1 MSFSTPVFLFLFFPL
16 TILGYY
22 FIHPKLKNAF
32 LTIASLAFYA
42 WGEPRFIVVF
52 SAAILF
58 NYLAGVLLGKFKEL
72 KNSKRLVMIAAL
84 AANIGLLFYYKY
96 LMFGTEIINDIFKA
110 GLTVKEIAL
119 PLGISFFTFRSISY
133 ILDVYWGTSEAQKNP
148 VNVALYISFFPQVS
162 MGPITKSNVFLS
174 QINNRHFDL
183 DIFTDGIKRFIVG
196 MAKKLIIADTLSV
209 IVAPV
214 FSMAADER
222 TVVAAWY
229 GIIGY
234 CLQLYFDFS
243 GYSDMA
249 IGLGKMFGFETPEN
263 FDYPYMATSIT
274 DFWRRWHITLGEFFK
289 NYVYFP
295 LGGSRKG
302 NVYVNIFIVF
312 LLTGIW
318 HGAAWQF
325 IVWGLWHGLFRL
337 LEMAYKRKRKELKI
351 PSVFKHLYAVIV
363 ASMGWVLF
371 RASDLLSG
379 LKYWGNLIG
388 IGASGLSDSY
398 SIFTLKSTVGIFIIG
413 ILFCF
418 PVAKKVREIV
428 QKKKG
433 LYVFADNFLMP
444 AIYLGL
450 FIVCI
455 SCMLMNNYNAF
466 IYQKF

>member
-16 TILGYY
+16 SILGYY
-22 FIHPKLKNAF
+22 LIHPKLKNGF
-32 LTIASLAFYA
+32 LVIASLAFYA
-42 WGEPRFIVVF
+42 WGEPKFIAVF
-52 SAAILF
+52 AAAILF
-58 NYLAGVLLGKFKEL
+58 NYFAGLLLGKLKEL
-72 KNSKRLVMIAAL
+72 KNSKRMVMIVAL

-133 ILDVYWGTSEAQKNP
+133 ILDVYWGTSNAQKNP
-148 VNVALYISFFPQVS
+148 INVALYISFFPQVS

-174 QINNRHFDL
+174 QLNNRHFDL
-183 DIFTDGIKRFIVG
+183 DIFTNGIKRFIAG
-196 MAKKLIIADTLSV
+196 MAKKLIIADTLGV
-209 IVAPV
+209 IVDPV

-249 IGLGKMFGFETPEN
+249 IGLSKMFGFETPEN

-289 NYVYFP
+289 YYVYFP

-302 NVYVNIFIVF
+302 NVYVNIFVVF

-337 LEMAYKRKRKELKI
+337 LEMAYKRSKKEFKI
-351 PSVFKHLYAVIV
+351 PVVFKHLYAVIV
-363 ASMGWVLF
+363 VAMGWVLF

-379 LKYWGNLIG
+379 VRYWGNLIG
-388 IGASGLSDSY
+388 IGTAGFSDSY
-398 SIFTLKSTVGIFIIG
+398 SLFTLKSSLGIFIIG
-413 ILFCF
+413 IIFCF
-418 PVAKKVREIV
+418 PVAKKIKEFVW
-428 QKKKG
+428 KKKG
-433 LYVFADNFLMP
+433 LYVFADKVVMTSVYVGLLLICVAYMQISTYNPFLYNNF
-444 AIYLGL
+444 
-450 FIVCI
+450 
-455 SCMLMNNYNAF
+455 
-466 IYQKF
+466 

>member
-1 MSFSTPVFLFLFFPL
+1 
-16 TILGYY
+16 
-22 FIHPKLKNAF
+22 
-32 LTIASLAFYA
+32 
-42 WGEPRFIVVF
+42 
-52 SAAILF
+52 
-58 NYLAGVLLGKFKEL
+58 
-72 KNSKRLVMIAAL
+72 
-84 AANIGLLFYYKY
+84 
-96 LMFGTEIINDIFKA
+96 
-110 GLTVKEIAL
+110 
-119 PLGISFFTFRSISY
+119 
-133 ILDVYWGTSEAQKNP
+133 
-148 VNVALYISFFPQVS
+148 
-162 MGPITKSNVFLS
+162 
-174 QINNRHFDL
+174 
-183 DIFTDGIKRFIVG
+183 
-196 MAKKLIIADTLSV
+196 
-209 IVAPV
+209 
-214 FSMAADER
+214 
-222 TVVAAWY
+222 
-229 GIIGY
+229 
-234 CLQLYFDFS
+234 
-243 GYSDMA
+243 
-249 IGLGKMFGFETPEN
+249 MFGFETPEN

-337 LEMAYKRKRKELKI
+337 LEMAYKRKRKEVKI

-418 PVAKKVREIV
+418 PVAKKFGRLCRR
-428 QKKKG
+428 KKG
-433 LYVFADNFLMP
+433 YMFLP
-444 AIYLGL
+444 IRY
-450 FIVCI
+450 
-455 SCMLMNNYNAF
+455 
-466 IYQKF
+466 